1 MKLSDNLTW
10 RGLINQT
17 TFEDVAELNKRPL
30 RFYLGVDPSSDS
42 MTIGNLVC
50 LIACKRLIDAGHELY
65 LLVGGA
71 TGQIGDPDGK
81 KNERTLKDQAT
92 IAKNVASIK
101 AQFKQI
107 MGEES
112 ITFVDNANWF
122 ANIKYIDFLRE
133 IGKNVPMSQMLGRE
147 FIKSRLGEGGS
158 GISYAEFSYVLIQ
171 AYDFLHL
178 NREYGVELQL
188 CGADQWGNSISGV
201 DLIRRLDNKTAHV
214 LSIPLVV
221 NKTTGHKFGKS
232 EDGAVWLSADK
243 TSVYQ
248 FYQFWLNVDD
258 AGVEDY
264 LKVYTFLSKEEIEA
278 IVAKQRENPADRLGQ
293 KTLAREATDLVH
305 GSKRRQSVE
314 RVTEVLFGVA
324 DFRTLTAEDL
334 EQLSREIPTVTIG
347 KTLID
352 ALAEAKLAPSRGE
365 ARRLIKAGAI
375 SVNQKKISAD
385 IVLNQKCLV
394 KKGKNNFILVQ

>member
-1 MKLSDNLTW
+1 MKLSEELIW

-17 TFEDVAELNKRPL
+17 TFEDVTELDKRPL

-42 MTIGNLVC
+42 MTIGNLAC

-65 LLVGGA
+65 LLAGGA

-81 KNERTLKDQAT
+81 KDERVLKDQAT
-92 IAKNVASIK
+92 IAKNVAGIE
-101 AQFKQI
+101 AQFRQI

-112 ITFVDNANWF
+112 ITLVNNADWF
-122 ANIKYIDFLRE
+122 ADVKYIDFLRE
-133 IGKNVPMSQMLGRE
+133 VGKNVPMSQMLGRE

-201 DLIRRLDNKTAHV
+201 DLIRRIDNKTAHV

-221 NKTTGHKFGKS
+221 NKTTGRKFGKS
-232 EDGAVWLSADK
+232 EDGAIWLSADR

-264 LKVYTFLSKEEIEA
+264 LKVYTFLPKEKIEA
-278 IVAKQRENPADRLGQ
+278 IVAEQKKNPAERLGQ
-293 KTLAREATDLVH
+293 RTLAREVTELVH
-305 GSKRRQSVE
+305 GLGRRQSVE
-314 RVTEVLFGVA
+314 RVTEVLFGEA
-324 DFRTLTAEDL
+324 SFDTLTTDDIK
-334 EQLSREIPTVTIG
+334 QLSQEICTVSTN
-347 KTLID
+347 KTLIE
-352 ALAEAKLAPSRGE
+352 ALVETKLASSKGE
-365 ARRLIKAGAI
+365 ARRLIEAGAVSI
-375 SVNQKKISAD
+375 NQDK
-385 IVLNQKCLV
+385 VLSDTTLDQTCLI
-394 KKGKNNFILVQ
+394 KKGKNSFVLVR